1 MISFIIIYER
11 VKILT
16 ENISEEQVNNERKER
31 RKKRKKLQ
39 YGAKFYCPFF
49 TFILI
54 FCLLQIGY
62 GAVLN
67 VGKIFAY
74 QGKQATLENL
84 LKKAQL
90 RNKDLKAQKKVI
102 TSDNSLEGIA
112 RNNLKM
118 AGQDEVL
125 IIINKKV
132 EDTKTK
138 KKTWNLK
145 NLFKK
150 KNSNNEPTTENIYIP
165 PEVVEE

>member
-1 MISFIIIYER
+1 M
-11 VKILT
+11 T
-16 ENISEEQVNNERKER
+16 ENEEQVNNERSER
-31 RKKRKKLQ
+31 RKKRKKLNC
-39 YGAKFYCPFF
+39 GTKFYCPFF
-49 TFILI
+49 TIILI
-54 FCLLQIGY
+54 ICLFEIGY

-67 VGKIFAY
+67 VSKIFAY
-74 QGKQATLENL
+74 QWKQATLEDL

-90 RNKDLKAQKKVI
+90 RNKDLKAQKKVV

-132 EDTKTK
+132 EDTKSK
-138 KKTWNLK
+138 KKNWNLK

-150 KNSNNEPTTENIYIP
+150 KNSQNESMTENIYIP
-165 PEVVEE
+165 SRVVEE

>member
-1 MISFIIIYER
+1 MPED
-11 VKILT
+11 T
-16 ENISEEQVNNERKER
+16 EVQVNNKKEEKR
-31 RKKRKKLQ
+31 NKRKKFH

-54 FCLLQIGY
+54 ICLFEIGW

-74 QGKQATLENL
+74 QGKQATLEDL
-84 LKKAQL
+84 LKKAEL
-90 RNKDLKAQKKVI
+90 HNKDLKSQKKVI
-102 TSDNSLEGIA
+102 SSDNSLEGIA

-118 AGQDEVL
+118 AGEDEVL

-132 EDTKTK
+132 EDTKSK
-138 KKTWNLK
+138 KNNWNIS
-145 NLFKK
+145 NLFNKK
-150 KNSNNEPTTENIYIP
+150 SKEDIQSAENIYIP

>member
-1 MISFIIIYER
+1 M
-11 VKILT
+11 T
-16 ENISEEQVNNERKER
+16 ENEEQVNNERSER
-31 RKKRKKLQ
+31 RKKRKKLNC
-39 YGAKFYCPFF
+39 GTKFYCPFF
-49 TFILI
+49 TIILI
-54 FCLLQIGY
+54 ICLFEIGY

-67 VGKIFAY
+67 VSKIFAY
-74 QGKQATLENL
+74 QWKQATLEDL

-90 RNKDLKAQKKVI
+90 RNKDLKAQKKVV

-132 EDTKTK
+132 EDTKSK
-138 KKTWNLK
+138 KKNWNLK

-150 KNSNNEPTTENIYIP
+150 KNSQNESMTENSYIP

>member
-1 MISFIIIYER
+1 M
-11 VKILT
+11 T
-16 ENISEEQVNNERKER
+16 ENEEQVNNERSER
-31 RKKRKKLQ
+31 RKKRKKLNC
-39 YGAKFYCPFF
+39 GTKFYCPFF
-49 TFILI
+49 TIILI
-54 FCLLQIGY
+54 ICLFEIGY

-67 VGKIFAY
+67 VSKIFAY
-74 QGKQATLENL
+74 QWKQATLEDL

-90 RNKDLKAQKKVI
+90 RNKDLKAQKKVV

-118 AGQDEVL
+118 AGQHEVL

-132 EDTKTK
+132 EDTKSK
-138 KKTWNLK
+138 KKNWNLK

-150 KNSNNEPTTENIYIP
+150 KNSQNESMTENIYIP

>member
-1 MISFIIIYER
+1 M
-11 VKILT
+11 T
-16 ENISEEQVNNERKER
+16 ENEEQVNNERSER
-31 RKKRKKLQ
+31 RKKRKKLNC
-39 YGAKFYCPFF
+39 GTKFYCPFF
-49 TFILI
+49 TIILI
-54 FCLLQIGY
+54 ICLFEIGY

-67 VGKIFAY
+67 VSKIFAY
-74 QGKQATLENL
+74 QWKQATLEDL

-90 RNKDLKAQKKVI
+90 RNKDLKAQKKVV

-132 EDTKTK
+132 EDTKSK
-138 KKTWNLK
+138 KKNWNLK

-150 KNSNNEPTTENIYIP
+150 KNSQNESMTENIYIP

>member
-1 MISFIIIYER
+1 
-11 VKILT
+11 LT
-16 ENISEEQVNNERKER
+16 ENEEQVNNERSER
-31 RKKRKKLQ
+31 RKKRKKLNC
-39 YGAKFYCPFF
+39 GTKFYCPFF
-49 TFILI
+49 TIILI
-54 FCLLQIGY
+54 ICLFEIGY

-67 VGKIFAY
+67 VSKIFAY
-74 QGKQATLENL
+74 QWKQATLEDL

-90 RNKDLKAQKKVI
+90 RNKDLKAQKKVV

-132 EDTKTK
+132 EDTKSK
-138 KKTWNLK
+138 KKNWNLK

-150 KNSNNEPTTENIYIP
+150 KNSQNESMTENIYIP

>member
-1 MISFIIIYER
+1 M
-11 VKILT
+11 T
-16 ENISEEQVNNERKER
+16 ENEEQVNNERSER
-31 RKKRKKLQ
+31 RKKRKKLNC
-39 YGAKFYCPFF
+39 GTKFYCPFF
-49 TFILI
+49 TIILI
-54 FCLLQIGY
+54 ICLFEIGY

-67 VGKIFAY
+67 VSKIFAY
-74 QGKQATLENL
+74 QWKQATLEDL

-90 RNKDLKAQKKVI
+90 RNKDLKAQKKVV

-132 EDTKTK
+132 EDTKSK
-138 KKTWNLK
+138 KKNWNLK

-150 KNSNNEPTTENIYIP
+150 KNSQNESMTENIYIP
-165 PEVVEE
+165 SEVVEE

>member
-1 MISFIIIYER
+1 M
-11 VKILT
+11 T
-16 ENISEEQVNNERKER
+16 EKYSEQKVNNEQRKGR
-31 RKKRKKLQ
+31 KRKRKLR
-39 YGAKFYCPFF
+39 YDTKFTCPFF
-49 TFILI
+49 TFVLVICLI
-54 FCLLQIGY
+54 EIGY

-67 VGKIFAY
+67 VSKIISY
-74 QGKQATLENL
+74 QGKQATLEDL

-90 RNKDLKAQKKVI
+90 RNKDLKTQKKVI

-132 EDTKTK
+132 EDK
-138 KKTWNLK
+138 KPKKHKWMIG

-150 KNSNNEPTTENIYIP
+150 DKPEEIKTENIYIP

>member
-1 MISFIIIYER
+1 M
-11 VKILT
+11 T
-16 ENISEEQVNNERKER
+16 ENEEQVNNERSER
-31 RKKRKKLQ
+31 RKKRKKLNC
-39 YGAKFYCPFF
+39 GTKFYCPFF
-49 TFILI
+49 TIILI
-54 FCLLQIGY
+54 ICLFEIGY

-67 VGKIFAY
+67 VSKIFAY
-74 QGKQATLENL
+74 QWKQATLEDL

-90 RNKDLKAQKKVI
+90 RNKDLKAQKKVV

-118 AGQDEVL
+118 AGQDEDL

-132 EDTKTK
+132 EDTKSK
-138 KKTWNLK
+138 KKNWNLK

-150 KNSNNEPTTENIYIP
+150 KNSQNESMTENIYIP

>member
-1 MISFIIIYER
+1 M
-11 VKILT
+11 T
-16 ENISEEQVNNERKER
+16 ENEEQVNNERSER
-31 RKKRKKLQ
+31 RKKRKKLNC
-39 YGAKFYCPFF
+39 GTKFYCPFF
-49 TFILI
+49 TIILI
-54 FCLLQIGY
+54 ICLFEIGY

-67 VGKIFAY
+67 VSKIFAY
-74 QGKQATLENL
+74 QWKQATLEDL

-90 RNKDLKAQKKVI
+90 RNKDLKAQKKVV

-132 EDTKTK
+132 EDAKSK
-138 KKTWNLK
+138 KKNWNLK

-150 KNSNNEPTTENIYIP
+150 KNSQNESMTENIYIP

>member
-1 MISFIIIYER
+1 M
-11 VKILT
+11 T
-16 ENISEEQVNNERKER
+16 EKYSEQKYNSKL
-31 RKKRKKLQ
+31 KRKRRQKFQ
-39 YGAKFYCPFF
+39 YDTKFTWPLF
-49 TFILI
+49 TFVLI
-54 FCLLQIGY
+54 FCLIQIGY

-67 VGKIFAY
+67 VGKIVSY

-84 LKKAQL
+84 LKKAQM
-90 RNKDLKAQKKVI
+90 RNKDLKEQKKVI

-132 EDTKTK
+132 EDTKPK
-138 KKTWNLK
+138 KHKWKL
-145 NLFKK
+145 
-150 KNSNNEPTTENIYIP
+150 NNIFNPKDKMEDVKPQQIYIP

>member
-1 MISFIIIYER
+1 M
-11 VKILT
+11 T
-16 ENISEEQVNNERKER
+16 ENEEQVNNERSER
-31 RKKRKKLQ
+31 CKKRKKLTC
-39 YGAKFYCPFF
+39 GTKFYCPFF
-49 TFILI
+49 TIILI
-54 FCLLQIGY
+54 ICLFEIGY

-67 VGKIFAY
+67 VSKIFAY
-74 QGKQATLENL
+74 QWKQATLEDL

-90 RNKDLKAQKKVI
+90 RNKDLKAQKKVV

-132 EDTKTK
+132 EDTKSK
-138 KKTWNLK
+138 KKNWNLK

-150 KNSNNEPTTENIYIP
+150 KNSQNEAMTENIYIP

>member
-1 MISFIIIYER
+1 M
-11 VKILT
+11 T
-16 ENISEEQVNNERKER
+16 ENEEQVNNERSER
-31 RKKRKKLQ
+31 RKKRKKLNC
-39 YGAKFYCPFF
+39 GTKFYCPFF
-49 TFILI
+49 TIILI
-54 FCLLQIGY
+54 ICLFEIGY

-67 VGKIFAY
+67 VSKIFGY
-74 QGKQATLENL
+74 QWKQATLEDL

-90 RNKDLKAQKKVI
+90 RNKDLKAQKKVV

-132 EDTKTK
+132 EDTKSK
-138 KKTWNLK
+138 KKNWNLK

-150 KNSNNEPTTENIYIP
+150 KNSQNESMTENIYIP
-165 PEVVEE
+165 SEVVEE